1 MLVPLDWIGLPG
13 QYGLTSF
20 QAGHWAGRTGMQM
33 MEDRELTMDDYL
45 AMLRRRMKVILI
57 PALLAPLAG
66 FLVSYLFSAKYT
78 SKALV
83 LVEAPKIPDMVVQ
96 QVFTEDLAQHIA
108 TIEQRVLSPARL
120 RPMVERL
127 GLARGGQNIDDII
140 DNIRLN
146 MTIEPVVTDLSL
158 SKKRPGQNGT
168 TVPGFNVNY
177 TASTAREAQQI
188 CTDLTSM
195 LLEEDL
201 KSRQDATQG
210 TTLFL
215 TKQVDDA
222 KDNLDEMDRKLAAFK
237 NQHMGQLPGDED
249 NNLKILMGL
258 NSQLDANTQSL
269 NRATQDKSYTESM
282 LAQQLAAWKSSES
295 SNNPQSLQQQLS
307 QLQAQLIDLQGRY
320 TDDHPDV
327 IKTKA
332 DIAAVKKQLQGIND
346 TSGKAASGAGDKE
359 SASEPPEIRQLRLQI
374 HQYQDLIG
382 QATRDQ
388 KKLQQEIG
396 LYQGRVASSP
406 AVEEQYKELARDYD
420 NAQKV
425 YQDDLAKQS
434 TSKMATQAEQQQQG
448 EQMALLNPADLPDSP
463 SFPNRLF
470 FAGGG
475 LGAGLMLGLGLAM
488 WLELR
493 EKCIRTEADAEAAVG
508 LPMLVAVPWVIDTEP
523 ENGAGKR
530 YFWHRKKQL
539 DEKDEKEEP
548 ARV

>member
-1 MLVPLDWIGLPG
+1 
-13 QYGLTSF
+13 
-20 QAGHWAGRTGMQM
+20 M
-33 MEDRELTMDDYL
+33 MENRELTMDDYL

-66 FLVSYLFSAKYT
+66 FLVSYIFPAKYT
-78 SKALV
+78 SKSLV
-83 LVEAPKIPDMVVQ
+83 LVEAAKIPDVVVQ
-96 QVFTEDLAQHIA
+96 QVFTEDLTQHIA
-108 TIEQRVLSPARL
+108 TIEQRVLSPSRL

-127 GLARGGQNIDDII
+127 GVAKAGQNVDDVI

-146 MTIEPVVTDLSL
+146 MTIDPVITDLSQFGA
-158 SKKRPGQNGT
+158 KKRPGQNT
-168 TVPGFNVNY
+168 SPVPGFYVNF

-188 CTDLTSM
+188 CTELTSM

-201 KSRQDATQG
+201 RSRQDATQG
-210 TTLFL
+210 TTVFL

-222 KDNLDEMDRKLAAFK
+222 KQHLDEFDRQLAAFK

-282 LAQQLAAWKSSES
+282 LAQQLAAWKSSQS
-295 SNNPQSLQQQLS
+295 TMNPQSLEQQLS
-307 QLQAQLIDLQGRY
+307 QLQAQLIDMEGRY
-320 TDDHPDV
+320 TEDHPDV

-332 DIAAVKKQLQGIND
+332 DIAEVKKQLADINGA
-346 TSGKAASGAGDKE
+346 TGKATDATNDKS
-359 SASEPPEIRQLRLQI
+359 SATEPPEIRQLRLQV
-374 HQYQDLIG
+374 HQYEDLSAQG
-382 QATRDQ
+382 MRDQ
-388 KKLQQEIG
+388 KKLQQEIAV
-396 LYQGRVASSP
+396 YQGRVASSP
-406 AVEEQYKELARDYD
+406 GVEEAYKELARDYD

-434 TSKMATQAEQQQQG
+434 TSKMATQAEQEQQG

-475 LGAGLMLGLGLAM
+475 LGAGLALGLGLAM
-488 WLELR
+488 WLEFR

-508 LPMLVAVPWVIDTEP
+508 LPMLVAVPWVVQAEP
-523 ENGAGKR
+523 ENGNGKS
-530 YFWHRKKQL
+530 YFWNRKKP
-539 DEKDEKEEP
+539 ETKEEP
-548 ARV
+548 AEV

>member
-1 MLVPLDWIGLPG
+1 
-13 QYGLTSF
+13 
-20 QAGHWAGRTGMQM
+20 M
-33 MEDRELTMDDYL
+33 MENRELTMDDYL

-66 FLVSYLFSAKYT
+66 FLISYIFPAKYT
-78 SKALV
+78 SKSLV
-83 LVEAPKIPDMVVQ
+83 LVEAAKIPDVVVQ
-96 QVFTEDLAQHIA
+96 QVFTEDLTQHIA
-108 TIEQRVLSPARL
+108 TIEQRVLSPSRL

-127 GLARGGQNIDDII
+127 GVAKAGQNVDDVI

-146 MTIEPVVTDLSL
+146 MTIQPVVTDLSEFGA
-158 SKKRPGQNGT
+158 KKRPGQNT
-168 TVPGFNVNY
+168 SPVPGFYVNY

-210 TTLFL
+210 TTVFL

-222 KDNLDEMDRKLAAFK
+222 KQHIDELDRQLAAFK

-249 NNLKILMGL
+249 NNVKILMGL
-258 NSQLDANTQSL
+258 NSQLDANTQNL

-282 LAQQLAAWKSSES
+282 LAQQLAAWKSSQS
-295 SNNPQSLQQQLS
+295 TTNPQSLQQQLS
-307 QLQAQLIDLQGRY
+307 QLQAQLIDMEGRY
-320 TDDHPDV
+320 TEDHPDV

-332 DIAAVKKQLQGIND
+332 DIAEVKKQLADIND
-346 TSGKAASGAGDKE
+346 ASGKATDAANDKG
-359 SASEPPEIRQLRLQI
+359 SATEPPEIRQLRLQV
-374 HQYQDLIG
+374 HQYEDLIAQG
-382 QATRDQ
+382 TRDQ
-388 KKLQQEIG
+388 KKLQQEIAV
-396 LYQGRVASSP
+396 YQGRVASSP
-406 AVEEQYKELARDYD
+406 GVEEAYKELARDYD

-434 TSKMATQAEQQQQG
+434 TSKMATQAEQEQQG

-475 LGAGLMLGLGLAM
+475 LGAGLALGLGLAM
-488 WLELR
+488 WLEFR

-508 LPMLVAVPWVIDTEP
+508 LPMLVAIPWVVQAEP
-523 ENGAGKR
+523 ENGNGKGH
-530 YFWHRKKQL
+530 FWNRKKPGA
-539 DEKDEKEEP
+539 KEEP
-548 ARV
+548 AGV